1 MALKEWIIAKQGK
14 ERRYLTRFSIGATLF
29 FAGAGAMLF
38 ADNRISPSLA
48 QEVVTLIGL
57 TTAAS
62 GALISLSAYIMLTLL
77 RLFSDTRND

>member
-1 MALKEWIIAKQGK
+1 MPLKEWISSKQGK

-38 ADNRISPSLA
+38 ADNRISPSLT
-48 QEVVTLIGL
+48 QEVVTLVGL
-57 TTAAS
+57 AIATS
-62 GALISLSAYIMLTLL
+62 GAIMSLAAYIMLTLL

>member
-1 MALKEWIIAKQGK
+1 MPLKEWISSKQGK

-48 QEVVTLIGL
+48 QEFVTLVGL
-57 TTAAS
+57 AIATS
-62 GALISLSAYIMLTLL
+62 GALMSLAAYIMLTLL

>member
-1 MALKEWIIAKQGK
+1 MPLKEWISSKQGK

-29 FAGAGAMLF
+29 FAGAGTMLF
-38 ADNRISPSLA
+38 ADNRISPSLT

-57 TTAAS
+57 AIATS
-62 GALISLSAYIMLTLL
+62 GALMSLAAYIMLTLL